1 MAELNAKEGRRR
13 DRKNRWTM
21 SILQV
26 TRALDVKAELGE
38 CPLWCVEEQCLYWLD
53 ILGST
58 INRFDPRSGNNSVWS
73 LPAVPGCFAF
83 RDGGGAVIAAQD
95 GMYDITF
102 ATGHIERV
110 YASAHDPRRLRF
122 NDGRTD
128 REGRL
133 WVGTVRADKGVD
145 IGETAY
151 YKFDGRSI
159 EKMIASIGT
168 ANGTAFSPDG
178 KTMYRAQTLDR
189 LIFAYDYDSATGT
202 PSRERVF
209 AAVPRDL
216 GMPDGAT
223 VDTESGYWVALLAG
237 PQGGKAGIAR
247 YTPDGRLDLYVE
259 VPVPLPT
266 MVAFGGADMSML
278 FVTSGRMQDWVQYQ
292 VPDAAGSIFCVQTS
306 FRGVPETKF
315 HYV

>member
-1 MAELNAKEGRRR
+1 M
-13 DRKNRWTM
+13 
-21 SILQV
+21 IIHQV
-26 TRALDVKAELGE
+26 TRALDIKAELGE
-38 CPLWCVEEQCLYWLD
+38 CPLWCVEDQCLYWLD

-58 INRFDPRSGNNSVWS
+58 INRFDPQSGNNSVWP

-83 RDGGGAVIAAQD
+83 RDGGGAIVAAQD

-110 YASAHDPRRLRF
+110 CGSIHDPKRLRF

-128 REGRL
+128 RQGRL
-133 WVGTVRADKGVD
+133 WVGTVRAAVGVD
-145 IGETAY
+145 TAETAY
-151 YKFDGRSI
+151 YKFDGRNI
-159 EKMIASIGT
+159 DKMIPSIGT

-189 LIFAYDYDSATGT
+189 LIFAYDYDPVTGT

-209 AAVPRDL
+209 AVVPSDL
-216 GMPDGAT
+216 GMPDGAA
-223 VDTESGYWVALLAG
+223 VDTESAYWVALIATS
-237 PQGGKAGIAR
+237 QGGKAGVAR
-247 YTPDGRLDLYVE
+247 YTPDGRLDMYFD

-266 MVAFGGADMSML
+266 MVAFGGSDMSTL
-278 FVTSGRMQDWVQYQ
+278 FITSGRLEEWVKYK
-292 VPDAAGSIFCVQTS
+292 VPEAAGSIFTAQTS

-315 HYV
+315 RYA